1 MKVFQNNNFY
11 DFDTFQIWFVGMNCF
26 WRGFAVMMLIR
37 VLDMILIWFQLWL
50 LMSVKILIWSQPIGT
65 ISKIVSKPYQNRIT
79 IVSKSY
85 QNHIKI
91 VSKSYQRRIKIVD
104 RPKTC
109 LGAVSVSF
117 LEANPSGTKVHPRG
131 IRLSYSNWTIVAL
144 FVCPLR
150 LAADEPIT

>member
-1 MKVFQNNNFY
+1 MILIRFRYDLLVWIVSGVVLQLWCWYGFRY
-11 DFDTFQIWFVGMNCF
+11 DFDMVSVMTLDVGQNF
-26 WRGFAVMMLIR
+26 DLKPTHRNHIQNR
-37 VLDMILIWFQLWL
+37 I
-50 LMSVKILIWSQPIGT
+50 KT
-65 ISKIVSKPYQNRIT
+65 ISKSYHNRIKIVSKPYQNR
-79 IVSKSY
+79 
-85 QNHIKI
+85 IKI